1 MDQPDLILEKL
12 RRAEAELPPEEH
24 SPNMLNLR
32 AGLEAG
38 SAALDELEAS
48 ERAREDDGPR
58 ATADTAPH
66 LFNNCSR
73 HAQRACWAD
82 AHRLPFPACAHLWHL
97 RQLLASC
104 GPQARLTYAPA
115 ASKI

>member
-66 LFNNCSR
+66 LFK
-73 HAQRACWAD
+73 
-82 AHRLPFPACAHLWHL
+82 ACAAC
-97 RQLLASC
+97 LL
-104 GPQARLTYAPA
+104 G
-115 ASKI
+115 